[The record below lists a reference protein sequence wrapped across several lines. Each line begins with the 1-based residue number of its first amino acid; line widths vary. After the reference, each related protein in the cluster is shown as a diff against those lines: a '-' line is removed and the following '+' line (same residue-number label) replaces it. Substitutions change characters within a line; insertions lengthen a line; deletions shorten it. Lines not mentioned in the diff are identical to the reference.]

1 MIDLNDQF
9 TKAIEAIQ
17 AHKNLFITGKA
28 GTGKSTLLQYYRDH
42 YGMGTVF
49 LAPTGVAALNIKGQ
63 TIHSFFGFRPD
74 ITIEKIAAGE
84 GSKRGN
90 IFRALKTIVIDE
102 ASMVRADLLDC
113 VDAFLRRARG
123 NYAHPFGGVQMI
135 FVGDLYQLP
144 PVLTWQESKA
154 FHTIYKSP
162 YFFSSKSFQD
172 FKFEIIELDHIYR
185 QTDFDFIKVLNNIR
199 EGEFDADSFKLLN
212 SRVFPLHSNGTGA
225 ITLTSTKALS
235 EAVNNSH
242 LEALP
247 GSPLSYKGEIFGS
260 FDRSYMPVAEN
271 LSLKPGCQVMLL
283 NNEANGRWVNGSLA
297 VVDSVHEKYIKVKL
311 PTEDDPIRIDP
322 VRWEIFRTYIEDDQ
336 LQTSSIGSY
345 SQIPAMLAWSC
356 TIHKVQGQT
365 FEKIIID
372 TGRGAFAHGQIYVA
386 LSRCR
391 TLEGIVLRQAIKAE
405 HIHVDPEIK
414 SFLRR
419 VK

>member
-1 MIDLNDQF
+1 MIELNDQF

-17 AHKNLFITGKA
+17 DGKNLFITGKA

-42 YGMGTVF
+42 FGLGTVF
-49 LAPTGVAALNIKGQ
+49 LAPTGVAALNVKGQ

-74 ITIEKIAAGE
+74 ITVEKVAAGE
-84 GSKRGN
+84 GSKRGS
-90 IFRALKTIVIDE
+90 IFRALKTLVIDE

-123 NYAHPFGGVQMI
+123 NYMHPFGGVQMVFI
-135 FVGDLYQLP
+135 GDLYQLP

-185 QTDFDFIKVLNNIR
+185 QTDLDFIKILNNIR
-199 EGEFDADSFKLLN
+199 EGSLDSENSNLLN
-212 SRVFPLHSNGTGA
+212 SRVMPLYSNGAGA

-235 EAVNNSH
+235 EMVNNNH
-242 LEALP
+242 LNALP
-247 GSPLSYKGEIFGS
+247 GSPLSYKGEVFGT

-297 VVDSVHEKYIKVKL
+297 IVDSVHEKYIKVRL

-322 VRWEIFRTYIEDDQ
+322 VRWEIFRTYIEEGQ

-345 SQIPAMLAWSC
+345 SQIPAMLAWSI
-356 TIHKVQGQT
+356 TAHKSQGKT
-365 FEKIIID
+365 FDQVIID
-372 TGRGAFAHGQIYVA
+372 MGRGAFAHGQIYVS

-391 TLEGIVLRQAIKAE
+391 TLEGIVLRQPIKAE

-414 SFLRR
+414 EFLRS
-419 VK
+419 KK

>member
-1 MIDLNDQF
+1 MIEINPKFEQ
-9 TKAIEAIQ
+9 AIEKMQ
-17 AHKNLFITGKA
+17 SGQNLFITGKA

-49 LAPTGVAALNIKGQ
+49 LAPTGVAALNVKGQ

-74 ITIEKIAAGE
+74 ITVEKVVAGD
-84 GSKRGN
+84 GSKRTN

-113 VDAFLRRARG
+113 VDVFLRRARG
-123 NYAHPFGGVQMI
+123 NYKLPFGGVQMI
-135 FVGDLYQLP
+135 FIGDLYQLP
-144 PVLTWQESKA
+144 PVLTWHEAKA
-154 FHTIYKSP
+154 FLTIYKSP
-162 YFFSSKSFQD
+162 YFFSSKSFNN
-172 FKFEIIELDHIYR
+172 FEFEIVELDHIYR
-185 QTDFDFIKVLNNIR
+185 QTDFDFIKVLNSIR
-199 EGEFDADSFKLLN
+199 EGNLDADSSKLLN
-212 SRVFPLHSNGTGA
+212 SRVVPLYSNGTGA

-235 EAVNNSH
+235 EAVNNGH
-242 LEALP
+242 LDALP

-260 FDRSYMPVAEN
+260 FDRSYMPVTEN

-311 PTEDDPIRIDP
+311 PIEPDPIRIDP

-365 FEKIIID
+365 FDKIIID
-372 TGRGAFAHGQIYVA
+372 TGKGAFAHGQVYVA

-391 TLEGIVLRQAIKAE
+391 TLEGIVLRQPIKAE

-414 SFLRR
+414 TFLRR
-419 VK
+419 